1 MVAITLSKLFS
12 KMRVSVPAEDGSV
25 SRLPSHFYTN
35 NQIREAQTTKI
46 RDTQPRRDSQG
57 NDKGHWSEVLPL
69 KVQTLGDVL
78 CSLGA
83 SPQVFYQKRDKQTK

>member
-12 KMRVSVPAEDGSV
+12 KMRVSVPAED
-25 SRLPSHFYTN
+25 
-35 NQIREAQTTKI
+35 QIREAQTTKI

-57 NDKGHWSEVLPL
+57 NDKVHWSEVLPP